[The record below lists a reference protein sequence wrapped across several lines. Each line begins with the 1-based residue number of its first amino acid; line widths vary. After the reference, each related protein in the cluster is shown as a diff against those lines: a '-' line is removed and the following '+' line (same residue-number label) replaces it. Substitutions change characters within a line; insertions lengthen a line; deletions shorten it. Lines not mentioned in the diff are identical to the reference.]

1 MGRNQINSFDVIV
14 IGAGAA
20 GLMCA
25 MTAAQR
31 GRSVVVL
38 DHANKVGKK
47 ILMSGGGRC
56 NFTNLYASAENYIS
70 SNPHFCKSALNR
82 YTPYDF
88 LNLVEKHSIEYV
100 DKDEGQLFCKNK
112 SKDILQMLLTE
123 CSAAN
128 VSIKTRCSINEIKK
142 DKQFELKTSDGKFSC
157 ESLVIATGGLSIPT
171 LGATG
176 FGYEI
181 AKQFALN
188 VLANRAALVPFTLQ
202 KPLLEKLGDLSGLS
216 VDVSVCCHHMVI
228 KEAMLFTHRGLSGPA
243 ILQISSYWQPGD
255 TMEIN
260 LLSDLDVNFLLMA
273 MKQQH
278 PKMELKNVLAEKL
291 PKRLA
296 QTLCQLWKMDAAI
309 NQLSEKSLLELVE
322 KLTHWQIKPSGTEG
336 YRTAEVTLG
345 GVDTDELSSKTMAA
359 NKVPGLYFIG
369 EVVDVTGQLGGYNFQ
384 WAWSSGLAA
393 GQYA

>member
-1 MGRNQINSFDVIV
+1 MSLAQHYDVIV

-31 GRSVVVL
+31 GRRVVVL

-56 NFTNLYASAENYIS
+56 NFTNLYASHENYIS

-82 YTPYDF
+82 YTPYNF
-88 LNLVEKHSIEYV
+88 LNLVEKHKIKYV
-100 DKDEGQLFCKNK
+100 DKDEGQLFCENK
-112 SKDILQMLLTE
+112 AKDILHMLLTE
-123 CSAAN
+123 CADN
-128 VSIKTRCSINEIKK
+128 KVKIKTRCTIVEIKK
-142 DKQFELKTSDGKFSC
+142 NNQFELKTSDGKFIAS
-157 ESLVIATGGLSIPT
+157 SLVIASGGLSIPT

-181 AKQFALN
+181 AKQFGLK
-188 VLANRAALVPFTLQ
+188 VLAHRAALVPFTLQ
-202 KPLLEKLGDLSGLS
+202 KPLLEKLNSLSGLS
-216 VDVSVCCHHMVI
+216 VDVSLSCNDVTI
-228 KEAMLFTHRGLSGPA
+228 RDAMLFTHRGLSGPA
-243 ILQISSYWQPGD
+243 VLQISSYWKPGD
-255 TMEIN
+255 SVEIN
-260 LLSDLDVNFLLMA
+260 LLPELDVDAFLTA

-278 PKMELKNVLAEKL
+278 PKMELKNVLAEKM

-296 QTLCQLWKMDAAI
+296 QTLCQLWNVDAPV
-309 NQLSEKSLLELVE
+309 NQLSDKVLSTLVE

-345 GVDTDELSSKTMAA
+345 GVDTDELSSKTMEAR
-359 NKVPGLYFIG
+359 KLPGLYFIG

-384 WAWSSGLAA
+384 WAWSSGWAA
-393 GQYA
+393 GQSV